1 MTEKTKQLLSDWNL
15 DDAVIFENPS
25 YETAIVGYDVHSNR
39 IIYDYELMIDYLV
52 ENEQMNEDESVEFID
67 YNTIRSL
74 DYIENHP
81 IILNRIF

>member
-1 MTEKTKQLLSDWNL
+1 MTEKTKRLLSEWNL
-15 DDAVIFENPS
+15 DDAVVFENPS

-39 IIYDYELMIDYLV
+39 IIYDYERMIDYLV
-52 ENEQMNEDESVEFID
+52 ENEQMNEDEAAEFID

>member
-1 MTEKTKQLLSDWNL
+1 MTEKTKNLLSDWNL
-15 DDAVIFENPS
+15 DDAVVFENPS

-52 ENEQMNEDESVEFID
+52 ENEQMNEDEAVEFID

-81 IILNRIF
+81 IILNKIF

>member
-1 MTEKTKQLLSDWNL
+1 MTEKTKQLLSEWNL
-15 DDAVIFENPS
+15 DDAVVFENPS

-52 ENEQMNEDESVEFID
+52 ENEKMNEDEAVEFID

>member
-15 DDAVIFENPS
+15 DDAVVFENPS
-25 YETAIVGYDVHSNR
+25 YETAIVGYDVHTNR

-52 ENEQMNEDESVEFID
+52 ENEQMNEDEAVEFID

>member
-15 DDAVIFENPS
+15 DEAVVFENPS

-52 ENEQMNEDESVEFID
+52 ENEQMNEDEAVEFID

-74 DYIENHP
+74 DYVENHP

>member
-1 MTEKTKQLLSDWNL
+1 MTEKTKTLLSDWNL
-15 DDAVIFENPS
+15 DEAVVFENPS
-25 YETAIVGYDVHSNR
+25 YETAIVGYDVHSGR

-52 ENEQMNEDESVEFID
+52 ENEQMNEDEAVEFID

-74 DYIENHP
+74 DYVENHP

>member
-1 MTEKTKQLLSDWNL
+1 
-15 DDAVIFENPS
+15 
-25 YETAIVGYDVHSNR
+25 
-39 IIYDYELMIDYLV
+39 MIDYLV
-52 ENEQMNEDESVEFID
+52 ENEQMNEDEAVEFID

>member
-1 MTEKTKQLLSDWNL
+1 MTEKTKQILSNWNL
-15 DDAVIFENPS
+15 DDAVVFENPS
-25 YETAIVGYDVHSNR
+25 YETAIVGYDVHTNR

-52 ENEQMNEDESVEFID
+52 ENEQMNEDEAVEFID